1 MSFRDVALLAV
12 PRSLRW
18 RPVEGVGLEHLTLR
32 STPDGLRAEAVVV
45 GERGGGEPYGVSY
58 AIDCNPDFA
67 VTAVTIA
74 ATDGRRVFL
83 ERRDGVWRDVFGE
96 HLAAFDG
103 CIDIDLQGS
112 PFTNTLPIR
121 RERWEIG
128 QSRTFAMLYIPFDD
142 FVPTIDRQT
151 YTCLAPR
158 LFRYQAADGS
168 FEAELPVDEDGLVVD
183 YPSLFERIR

>member
-12 PRSLRW
+12 PRSVRW
-18 RPVEGVGLEHLTLR
+18 RPVEGVGLEHLTLA
-32 STPDGLRAEAVVV
+32 TTQAGIRAEAVAI
-45 GERGGGEPYGVSY
+45 GERAEPRYGVSY
-58 AIDCNPDFA
+58 RIDCTADFA
-67 VTAVTIA
+67 VTDFAVAT
-74 ATDGRRVFL
+74 TDGRQL
-83 ERRDGVWRDVFGE
+83 AMERRGGRWHD
-96 HLAAFDG
+96 AAGTALPTFDD

-121 RERWEIG
+121 RERWEVG
-128 QSRTFAMLYIPFDD
+128 QSREFAMLYIPFDD
-142 FVPTIDRQT
+142 FVPIIDRQI

-158 LFRYQAADGS
+158 LFRYQAADRS